1 MIGDSNIRVTF
12 CTPGKTARDIFGKF
26 GDHPTVS
33 TINLFIIIMYIMFYV
48 FLKGVKYLYYNI
60 MYRYCIN
67 DPRLKH
73 RPNLM
78 KAVQSYPGAN
88 NYMLNI

>member
-1 MIGDSNIRVTF
+1 
-12 CTPGKTARDIFGKF
+12 
-26 GDHPTVS
+26 
-33 TINLFIIIMYIMFYV
+33 MFYV